1 VSTPAQLADLL
12 DAVSARGIDLWC
24 EGDRLRFHAPKG
36 ALGAEERALLSSQRV
51 GIMAAL
57 RARAA
62 AHHEELALSFPQ
74 FAMWFQHQRAPSS
87 SVCAVG
93 FLLKACGPLDVGAL
107 RHAAQGLVD
116 RHPMLRTTYHLRD
129 ATLIQRI
136 AGTLQVALEVQPHRA
151 SEATAAHAFAADIE
165 AQIARPFNLE
175 TGPVFRVV
183 LFTDGASE
191 HAILVTFHHI
201 AADGWSSRIILSELL
216 SLYRQAVENSPPD
229 LMRPAATYGEFVGW
243 QSATVNGAGGE
254 RQWRYW
260 RSVLAAPRERTLLPT
275 EFARPAVPR
284 FAGASVSSDLS
295 ADRVSRVQGLAARL
309 RTTPFVVLLG
319 AFQLLLARLCG
330 VRDVVTGMPAL
341 GRPKAEYSSV
351 VGNFMNVLPVR
362 SRIEETAGVGEFLAR
377 LHATVVSALEAQDY
391 PLLRM
396 VQQLHL
402 SGEETGQALFNT
414 YFTVLANDATEA
426 AAGCTIGGTVFDLQ
440 PLAWQAGLLDL
451 SMDIVTSNATMHCVL
466 KYSLDV
472 LSAQGSADIAR
483 QYAGMIDAI
492 IDAPERMV
500 SALLAA
506 PGSAAAD
513 DARAADVL
521 KSLAARD
528 ITLTLDGDRLRVNAP
543 KGALDAAA
551 RQAIAAERSA
561 IIARLRAAA
570 AQGDARDSSSGEIV
584 GVPPVLTLPT
594 DRARLERPRSP
605 RAPLAVLV
613 GRVPDTLPT
622 RLRSVG
628 EACDA
633 SPFMTLLAAWQVLL
647 HRYCGQDDIVVAAAA
662 TATVPGPIRVIPI
675 RGQLDG
681 NPAFN
686 QFLEQIRRT
695 LLATES
701 QRAPPAARCQVR
713 FDLHA
718 SAASAPADPG
728 PYDDA
733 VELALEIRMP
743 PESGEQADA
752 QFLYHFAADLFDVD
766 TIERLHDNFCRLLDA
781 IVADPT
787 TSVLDLD
794 LLGPAEQRRLLCDS
808 GAGEETAHA
817 DHLCVHHLLERSAR
831 LHPGHI
837 AVSAAGEELRYEGLD
852 SRANQLAHHLLGAG
866 LDRGAAVAV
875 CLERTVN
882 IPIALAAVLKAGGA
896 YVPLDPAHPR
906 ERLRGILRDAGAAF
920 LITEDGFAD
929 IAAGTGARPIRLQA
943 DAGVIGGCSSASP
956 GVPVDPHDLAYVIYT
971 SGSTGRPKG
980 VEVEHRHLVAFLE
993 AMRRRPGLSAADVL
1007 LAVTTVAFDIAG
1019 LEIWLPLTVG
1029 ARIVLA
1035 TRGEAVD
1042 GARLAALLDA
1052 QSVTVMQATPAT
1064 WRLLLESG
1072 WAGRPALRALCGGE
1086 ALPKALAAR
1095 LIGRVGELW
1104 NLYGPTET
1112 TIWSTA
1118 ARVSAAWVQDGT
1130 ALIPIGRPIANTVV
1144 RIEDRLARVVPAGV
1158 AGELLIGGAGVARG
1172 YRNQPDL
1179 TARAFVMRSIGGVS
1193 SRFYR
1198 TGDLARFRG
1207 DGQLEFL
1214 GRRDHQIKLRGHR
1227 IEPGEIEA
1235 LLAGH
1240 TGITG
1245 SLVILQTTM
1254 PGDER
1259 LVAYVTVEPGAS
1271 FDPDALRAALRAR
1284 LPDYMVPSH
1293 FVVLPAFPLTPNGKV
1308 DRNALPPP
1316 DLTGDG
1322 PGAAAAPH
1330 ITASAMTPAQQRVAV
1345 LWKEVLRVGRVGL
1358 NDNFFDIGGHSL
1370 LLVKI
1375 HAGLKREFG
1384 RELPLVELFQYTT
1397 VAQQARALEGMSHA

>member
-1 VSTPAQLADLL
+1 LLAAL
-12 DAVSARGIDLWC
+12 SARGIELWC
-24 EGDRLRFHAPKG
+24 EGDRLRFQAPKG
-36 ALGAEERALLSSQRV
+36 TLDTGERALLSSQRSA
-51 GIMAAL
+51 IITAL
-57 RARAA
+57 RAAA
-62 AHHEELALSFPQ
+62 AARSDELPLSFPQ

-87 SVCAVG
+87 SVCAVS
-93 FLLKACGPLDVGAL
+93 LVLKACGPLDIGAL

-116 RHPMLRTTYHLRD
+116 RHPMLRTTYHVRD

-136 AGTLQVALEVQPHRA
+136 AGGAQVLLEVEQQRPCV
-151 SEATAAHAFAADIE
+151 ETAAHGLAANIA

-183 LFTDGASE
+183 LFTDGAAE
-191 HAILVTFHHI
+191 HSILVTYHHI
-201 AADGWSSRIILSELL
+201 AADGWSTRIILSELL
-216 SLYRQAVENSPPD
+216 SLYRQAAENSPPN
-229 LMRPAATYGEFVGW
+229 LTRPAATYGEFVRW
-243 QSATVNGAGGE
+243 QSATVNGADGE
-254 RQWRYW
+254 RQWNYW
-260 RSVLAAPRERTLLPT
+260 RDALAAPRQRTRLPT
-275 EFARPAVPR
+275 GVARPAVPS

-295 ADRVSRVQGLAARL
+295 AARVSRVQGLAARL
-309 RTTPFVVLLG
+309 RTTSFVVLLG

-362 SRIEETAGVGEFLAR
+362 SRLEETAGVGEFLSR

-414 YFTVLANDATEA
+414 YFTVIASDPLEA
-426 AAGCTIGGTVFDLQ
+426 AAGCTIAGTVFALQ
-440 PLAWQAGLLDL
+440 PLDWQAGLLDL
-451 SMDIVTSNATMHCVL
+451 SMDIVTSGATMHCIL

-472 LSAQGSADIAR
+472 LSAQGAGDIAR
-483 QYAGMIDAI
+483 QYATMIDAI
-492 IDAPERMV
+492 IEGPERV
-500 SALLAA
+500 LSELLGA
-506 PGSAAAD
+506 PCSAAAA

-521 KSLAARD
+521 SSLAARD

-561 IIARLRAAA
+561 IIAQLRAAA
-570 AQGDARDSSSGEIV
+570 APDAARDSSSVQIV
-584 GVPPVLTLPT
+584 GVPPVLALPT
-594 DRARLERPRSP
+594 DRARLERPRRP
-605 RAPLAVLV
+605 CAHLAVLV
-613 GRVPDTLPT
+613 GRVPDSLLA
-622 RLRSVG
+622 RLCIVG

-647 HRYCGQDDIVVAAAA
+647 HRYCGQDDIVVAVAA
-662 TATVPGPIRVIPI
+662 TPTLPGHTRVIPI

-686 QFLEQIRRT
+686 QFLEQIRHT
-695 LLATES
+695 LLASES
-701 QRAPPAARCQVR
+701 QRAPPAARCQVG

-718 SAASAPADPG
+718 SAASAPADPR

-752 QFLYHFAADLFDVD
+752 QFRYHFAADLFDVD
-766 TIERLHDNFCRLLDA
+766 TIERLHGNYCRLLDA

-794 LLGPAEQRRLLCDS
+794 LLGPAEQRRLLSDS

-817 DHLCVHHLLERSAR
+817 GHLCVHHLLERSAR
-831 LHPGHI
+831 LSPGHI
-837 AVSAAGEELRYEGLD
+837 AVSAAGEALRYEGLD
-852 SRANQLAHHLLGAG
+852 ARANQLAHHLLGAG
-866 LDRGAAVAV
+866 MERGAVVAV

-882 IPIALAAVLKAGGA
+882 LPIALAAVLKAGGA

-906 ERLRGILRDAGAAF
+906 ERLRGILQDCGAAF
-920 LITEDGFAD
+920 LITQDGFAD
-929 IAAGTGARPIRLQA
+929 IAAGTDARAIRLDA
-943 DAGVIGGCSSASP
+943 DAGAIGDCSSVSP
-956 GVPVDPHDLAYVIYT
+956 GVPVEPLDLAYVIYT

-993 AMRRRPGLSAADVL
+993 AMRRSPGLSATDVL

-1019 LEIWLPLTVG
+1019 LEIWLPLAVG
-1029 ARIVLA
+1029 AQIVLA

-1042 GARLAALLDA
+1042 GLRLGALLDA
-1052 QSVTVMQATPAT
+1052 QSVSVMQATPAT

-1095 LIGRVGELW
+1095 LMGHVGELW

-1118 ARVSAAWVQDGT
+1118 GRVSAASLENGT
-1130 ALIPIGRPIANTVV
+1130 ALVPIGRPIANTVV
-1144 RIEDRLARVVPAGV
+1144 RIEDRLGRLIPAGV
-1158 AGELLIGGAGVARG
+1158 VGELLIGGAGVARG
-1172 YRNQPDL
+1172 YRNRPDL
-1179 TARAFVMRSIGGVS
+1179 TARSFVTRSIGGMS
-1193 SRFYR
+1193 SRLYR
-1198 TGDLARFRG
+1198 TGDLTRFRG
-1207 DGQLEFL
+1207 DGQIEFL

-1235 LLAGH
+1235 LMGGH
-1240 TGITG
+1240 PGITG
-1245 SLVILQTTM
+1245 SLVILQSTM
-1254 PGDER
+1254 PDDER
-1259 LVAYVTVEPGAS
+1259 LVAYLTLEAGAS

-1284 LPDYMVPSH
+1284 LPDYMVPSQ

-1316 DLTGDG
+1316 DVMGASS
-1322 PGAAAAPH
+1322 GAAVASHVP
-1330 ITASAMTPAQQRVAV
+1330 ASAMTPAQQRVAV

-1358 NDNFFDIGGHSL
+1358 DDNFFDIGGHSL